1 MHPRCALG
9 ISARAGADQHW
20 SGRRRVQRLLSEMFA
35 VDVPRE
41 WERSNFQGKKHPK
54 KTSLAFNKNI
64 STYNIILLN
73 KKSALTLQLSTLTYS
88 IIAMETLNTTH
99 TLFTS
104 GNR

>member
-20 SGRRRVQRLLSEMFA
+20 SGCRRVQRLLSEMFA

-54 KTSLAFNKNI
+54 NI
-64 STYNIILLN
+64 
-73 KKSALTLQLSTLTYS
+73 LSIQKEIVL
-88 IIAMETLNTTH
+88 I
-99 TLFTS
+99 TLFYLIKHEP
-104 GNR
+104 